1 MLEREFSRCYRAR
14 RKPDIGAQAAPPP
27 LQLGA
32 YADAQR
38 TTPLNESDLR
48 HRTERLTG
56 APDLSTIPSDRT
68 RPAELS
74 TDGARIALRLDED
87 LTSAVRRFARA
98 TRTTPFA
105 VLTAAAVAL
114 LHRHGTGD
122 DIVVGTPMSRAAR
135 TQASTP

>member
-38 TTPLNESDLR
+38 TTPLNENDLR

-68 RPAELS
+68 RAPPS
-74 TDGARIALRLDED
+74 
-87 LTSAVRRFARA
+87 
-98 TRTTPFA
+98 
-105 VLTAAAVAL
+105 
-114 LHRHGTGD
+114 
-122 DIVVGTPMSRAAR
+122 
-135 TQASTP
+135 